1 MILFSAKNIKTILR
15 VDSHGDNILK
25 EICASCL
32 GSGFEGGIGP
42 GECTVCNGS
51 GFLLNTNRLLQR
63 KVDPILI
70 AVLGTSLIVALLMAS
85 QAKFRFL
92 LFIIAVYMWGGLTY
106 IILKIAH
113 IPSGISRAIRH

>member
-1 MILFSAKNIKTILR
+1 M
-15 VDSHGDNILK
+15 K

-32 GSGFEGGIGP
+32 GSGFKGGIGP
-42 GECTVCNGS
+42 GECTECNGS
-51 GFLLNTNRLLQR
+51 GFLLNANSLLER
-63 KVDPILI
+63 KVDPILV

-92 LFIIAVYMWGGLTY
+92 IFIIAVYMWGGLTF

-113 IPSGISRAIRH
+113 IPSMISRAIRH

>member
-1 MILFSAKNIKTILR
+1 M
-15 VDSHGDNILK
+15 K

-32 GSGFEGGIGP
+32 GSGFKGGIGP
-42 GECTVCNGS
+42 GECTECNGS

-92 LFIIAVYMWGGLTY
+92 IFIMAVYMWGGLTY